1 MRMQVAGTDDD
12 HNIGRLESPVGKR
25 NHQTRKYN
33 RTQSPVARPADQR
46 RLCCAAGR
54 HHFPD

>member
-1 MRMQVAGTDDD
+1 MQVAGTDDD
-12 HNIGRLESPVGKR
+12 HNIGLLESPVGKR

-33 RTQSPVARPADQR
+33 RTHSPVARPADQR